1 VTSLF
6 WLPSALDIPGH
17 LQPFGGKNPINS
29 NFQRENIMNKILIIL
44 TFMSSVF
51 SQTGFEIAT
60 MVDEKPTPMDMSN
73 KTKMILTNSKGKSR
87 SNAMI
92 SKSIDGNKKQLI
104 WFLEPKDDKGVAFL
118 KIEHDDKDDEMRM
131 WLPAFKKVRRISSKK
146 KGDSFMGSDLSYEDL
161 SSRNLDEND
170 YNRLDDEIVEGKD
183 CYVLEI
189 TPGKEANSS
198 YSKHV
203 SWIEKSSLVGVKE
216 ESYDK
221 RGRLKKVKEF
231 TFQILKDYHVIKR
244 VFVEDVQKKHTTEVM
259 FSDVQ
264 VDSGIDN
271 NLFQEKN
278 LKRIPRD

>member
-1 VTSLF
+1 
-6 WLPSALDIPGH
+6 
-17 LQPFGGKNPINS
+17 
-29 NFQRENIMNKILIIL
+29 MNKILIIL
-44 TFMSSVF
+44 TFMSPIF

-92 SKSIDGNKKQLI
+92 SKSMDGNKKQLI

-146 KGDSFMGSDLSYEDL
+146 KGDAFMGSDLSYEDL

-170 YNRLDDEIVEGKD
+170 YNRLDDEIVDGKD

-203 SWIEKSSLVGVKE
+203 SWIEKSSLMGLKE

-244 VFVEDVQKKHTTEVM
+244 VFVKDVQKTHTTEVT

-264 VDSGIDN
+264 VDSGIDK

-278 LKRIPRD
+278 LKRLPRD

>member
-1 VTSLF
+1 
-6 WLPSALDIPGH
+6 
-17 LQPFGGKNPINS
+17 
-29 NFQRENIMNKILIIL
+29 MNKILIIL

-51 SQTGFEIAT
+51 SQTGFEIAK
-60 MVDEKPTPMDMSN
+60 MVDERPTPMDMSN
-73 KTKMILTNSKGKSR
+73 KTEMILTNSKGKSR

-92 SKSIDGNKKQLI
+92 SKSMDGNKKQLI

-146 KGDSFMGSDLSYEDL
+146 KGDAFMGSDLSYEDL

-170 YNRLDDEIVEGKD
+170 YNRLDDEIVDGKD

-189 TPGKEANSS
+189 LPKSQAKSS
-198 YSKHV
+198 YTKHI
-203 SWIEKSSLVGVKE
+203 SWIDKLTLMGVKE

-221 RGRLKKVKEF
+221 RGKLKKKKEYE
-231 TFQILKDYHVIKR
+231 FQNMKGYHVMKR
-244 VFVEDVQKKHTTEVM
+244 VYVEDVQKNHSTEVA
-259 FSDVQ
+259 FSEIE
-264 VDSGIDN
+264 VDSGIRE

-278 LKRIPRD
+278 LKRLPQN

>member
-1 VTSLF
+1 
-6 WLPSALDIPGH
+6 
-17 LQPFGGKNPINS
+17 
-29 NFQRENIMNKILIIL
+29 MNKILIIL

-146 KGDSFMGSDLSYEDL
+146 KGDAFMGSDLSYEDL

-244 VFVEDVQKKHTTEVM
+244 VFVKDVQKTHSTEVI
-259 FSDVQ
+259 FSDIQ
-264 VDSGIDN
+264 VDSGIDK

-278 LKRIPRD
+278 LKRLPRD

>member
-1 VTSLF
+1 
-6 WLPSALDIPGH
+6 
-17 LQPFGGKNPINS
+17 
-29 NFQRENIMNKILIIL
+29 MNKILIIL

-51 SQTGFEIAT
+51 SQTGFEIAI
-60 MVDEKPTPMDMSN
+60 MVDETPTPMDMSN
-73 KTKMILTNSKGKSR
+73 KTKMILTNSRGKSR
-87 SNAMI
+87 SNAMV
-92 SKSIDGNKKQLI
+92 SKSVDGNKKQLI
-104 WFLEPKDDKGVAFL
+104 WFLEPKDDKGVSFL

-146 KGDSFMGSDLSYEDL
+146 KGDAFMGSDLSYEDL

-170 YNRLDDEIVEGKD
+170 YNRLDDEVVEGKD

-244 VFVEDVQKKHTTEVM
+244 VFVKDVQKTHSTEVT

-264 VDSGIDN
+264 VDSGIDK

-278 LKRIPRD
+278 LKRLPRD

>member
-1 VTSLF
+1 
-6 WLPSALDIPGH
+6 
-17 LQPFGGKNPINS
+17 
-29 NFQRENIMNKILIIL
+29 MNKILIIL

-189 TPGKEANSS
+189 TPGKEENSS

-203 SWIEKSSLVGVKE
+203 AWIEKSSLMSVKE

-244 VFVEDVQKKHTTEVM
+244 VFVKDVQKTHSTEIT

-264 VDSGIDN
+264 VDSGIDK

-278 LKRIPRD
+278 LKRLPRD

>member
-1 VTSLF
+1 
-6 WLPSALDIPGH
+6 
-17 LQPFGGKNPINS
+17 
-29 NFQRENIMNKILIIL
+29 MNKILIIL

-146 KGDSFMGSDLSYEDL
+146 KGDAFMGSDLSYEDL

-170 YNRLDDEIVEGKD
+170 YNRLDDEVVEGKD

-231 TFQILKDYHVIKR
+231 TFQILKDYHVIER
-244 VFVEDVQKKHTTEVM
+244 VFVKDVQKSHTTEVM

-264 VDSGIDN
+264 VDSGIDK

-278 LKRIPRD
+278 LKRLPRD